1 VTDVDGTD
9 TVLYEVADRVATI
22 TFNRPERLNAMTRAM
37 RVRYVQL
44 LCDADADPEVG
55 VIVVTGAGRGF
66 CAGADL
72 DTLTRLEG
80 DELRAMGTGVG
91 EAPPDA
97 AYSLT
102 KPLIAAVNG
111 PCAGVGLAHA
121 LMADLRFVAADAKIT
136 TSFARLGLPAES
148 GMSWLL
154 PRLVGTARALD
165 LLYSA
170 RVITGEEAYRIGL
183 AQWVF
188 PAERV
193 LAEATAYARQVA
205 QNSPHS
211 LTEMRR
217 QVYADWE
224 RTWDE
229 TFTEQADLVARAV
242 ERPEFATAVKAS
254 RPPRS

>member
-1 VTDVDGTD
+1 MAD

-22 TFNRPERLNAMTRAM
+22 TLNRPERLNALTGPMRA
-37 RVRYVQL
+37 RYVQL
-44 LCDADADPEVG
+44 LAAADADPEVG
-55 VIVVTGAGRGF
+55 VLVVTGAGRGF

-72 DTLTRLEG
+72 DTLTVLHG
-80 DELRAMGTGVG
+80 DELRGLGSHPG
-91 EAPPDA
+91 EAAPDA
-97 AYSLT
+97 ALSLT
-102 KPLIAAVNG
+102 KPLIAAING

-188 PAERV
+188 PADRV
-193 LAEATAYARQVA
+193 LAEAIDYARQVA
-205 QNSPHS
+205 QNSAHS
-211 LTEMRR
+211 LAEMRR

-229 TFTEQADLVARAV
+229 TFAEQAELVARAV
-242 ERPEFATAVKAS
+242 ERPEFVGALKAS
-254 RPPRS
+254 RPPRT

>member
-1 VTDVDGTD
+1 MRALGTSS
-9 TVLYEVADRVATI
+9 
-22 TFNRPERLNAMTRAM
+22 
-37 RVRYVQL
+37 
-44 LCDADADPEVG
+44 
-55 VIVVTGAGRGF
+55 
-66 CAGADL
+66 
-72 DTLTRLEG
+72 
-80 DELRAMGTGVG
+80 G
-91 EAPPDA
+91 EPAPDA
-97 AYSLT
+97 ARFLT
-102 KPLIAAVNG
+102 KPLIAAING

-170 RVITGEEAYRIGL
+170 RVITGEEAARIGL

-188 PAERV
+188 PADRV
-193 LAEATAYARQVA
+193 LAEATDYARQVA
-205 QNSPHS
+205 QNSPRS

-217 QVYADWE
+217 QVYTDWD

-229 TFTEQADLVARAV
+229 TFTEQAELVARAV
-242 ERPEFATAVKAS
+242 EHPEFVDAVKAS
-254 RPPRS
+254 RPHRS

>member
-1 VTDVDGTD
+1 MTD

-22 TFNRPERLNAMTRAM
+22 TLHRPERLNAVTGSM
-37 RVRYVQL
+37 RSRYVQL
-44 LCDADADPEVG
+44 LCEADADPEVG

-72 DTLTRLEG
+72 DGLAVLQGDQMRGIGTRP
-80 DELRAMGTGVG
+80 G
-91 EAPPDA
+91 EAAPDA
-97 AYSLT
+97 ARHLT
-102 KPLIAAVNG
+102 KPLIAAING
-111 PCAGVGLAHA
+111 PCAGVGLAYA

-136 TSFARLGLPAES
+136 TSFAKLGLPAES

-170 RVITGEEAYRIGL
+170 RIITGEEAYRIGL
-183 AQWVF
+183 AQWVY
-188 PAERV
+188 PADRV

-224 RTWDE
+224 RTWAE
-229 TFTEQADLVARAV
+229 TFTEQAELVARAV
-242 ERPEFATAVKAS
+242 ERPEFVAAVKAS
-254 RPPRS
+254 RPPRG